1 LNSNKEG
8 KPVRN
13 LNLPKKVD
21 LSELI
26 AREGPQ
32 HHEKFIS
39 TEAKLWLVHAAIA
52 CGFRRLEATNFANP
66 RRLPQF
72 RDAHEVMRQIDK
84 EARKGVEIT
93 AVTITARGIQEAVEA
108 RQEGYGPDRI
118 LNMISTSEA
127 HNLRNAG
134 LTHGEHWQRVEEW
147 VKLAHD
153 NGMKFNGCVSTI
165 WGCPIKGPMPVNL
178 GWEFAQRFLELGADD
193 IEHADHDGQATP
205 DKVYQYFSE
214 VLSRMPD
221 PSKHVFHHHMTR
233 GWGLANV
240 LAAMQAG
247 VIRFESSF
255 GGTGGQPANFV
266 DDCPVPG
273 TGEYYYADP
282 TQAGL
287 VPTEDLVVML
297 DEMGIEHGLDVDK
310 VLQTGRVVERIFGQR
325 LRSQCVTSGRIPKA
339 PTGY

>member
-1 LNSNKEG
+1 MK
-8 KPVRN
+8 N
-13 LNLPKKVD
+13 LSLPKKVD
-21 LSELI
+21 LSELVP
-26 AREGPQ
+26 REGSQ

-39 TEAKLWLVHAAIA
+39 TEAKVWLIHAAIA
-52 CGFRRLEATNFANP
+52 CGFKRLEATNFANP
-66 RRLPQF
+66 GRLPQF
-72 RDAHEVMRQIDK
+72 RDAHEVMKRIDG
-84 EARKGVEIT
+84 EARQGVEIT
-93 AVTITARGIQEAVEA
+93 AVAITDRAIKEAVEA

-118 LNMISTSEA
+118 LNMMSTSEA

-134 LTHGEHWQRVEEW
+134 LTHEEHWKRIGEW
-147 VKLAHD
+147 IKLTHD

-165 WGCPIKGPMPVNL
+165 WGCPIKGPMPMNL
-178 GWEFAQRFLELGADD
+178 GWEFAERFLEMGADD

-205 DKVYQYFSE
+205 DKVYLYFSE
-214 VLSRMPD
+214 VLSRMSNPTQ
-221 PSKHVFHHHMTR
+221 HVFHHHMTR
-233 GWGLANV
+233 GWGLANI
-240 LAAMQAG
+240 LATMQAG

-282 TQAGL
+282 TQVGL

-310 VLQTGRVVERIFGQR
+310 VLETGKVIERIFGQR
-325 LRSQCVTSGRIPKA
+325 LRSQCVTSGRIPKGS
-339 PTGY
+339 TGF

>member
-1 LNSNKEG
+1 MKEM
-8 KPVRN
+8 
-13 LNLPKKVD
+13 NLPRKVE
-21 LSELI
+21 LSELFP
-26 AREGPQ
+26 REGGQ
-32 HHEKFIS
+32 HHERFIS
-39 TEAKLWLVHAAIA
+39 TEAKLWVIHAAIE

-66 RRLPQF
+66 KRLPQF
-72 RDAHEVMRQIDK
+72 RDAHEVMRRIDP

-93 AVTITARGIQEAVEA
+93 AVTITDRGIKEAVKA
-108 RQEGYGPDRI
+108 KQEGYGPDRI

-134 LTHGEHWQRVEEW
+134 LTHDEHWKRIGDW
-147 VKLAHD
+147 IKLTHD

-165 WGCPIKGPMPVNL
+165 WGCPIKGPMPINL
-178 GWEFAQRFLELGADD
+178 GWEFAERFLEMGADD

-205 DKVYQYFSE
+205 NSVYGYFSE
-214 VLSRMPD
+214 VLERMPD
-221 PSKHVFHHHMTR
+221 ASQHVFHHHMTR
-233 GWGLANV
+233 GWGLADV
-240 LAAMQAG
+240 LAALQAG

-273 TGEYYYADP
+273 TGSYYYNDP
-282 TQAGL
+282 TQTGL
-287 VPTEDLVVML
+287 VVTEDLVVML

-310 VLQTGRVVERIFGQR
+310 VLNTGRIVERIMGQR
-325 LRSQCVTSGRIPKA
+325 LRSQSVTTGRIPKE

>member
-1 LNSNKEG
+1 MKE
-8 KPVRN
+8 

-21 LSELI
+21 LSEVVPRDGI
-26 AREGPQ
+26 Q
-32 HHEKFIS
+32 HHERFVS
-39 TEAKLWLVHAAIA
+39 TEAKLWLIHAAIE

-72 RDAHEVMRQIDK
+72 RDAHEVMQRIDG

-93 AVTITARGIQEAVEA
+93 AVTITDRSIKEAVKA
-108 RQEGYGPDRI
+108 KQEGYGPDRI
-118 LNMISTSEA
+118 LNMMSTSEA

-134 LTHGEHWQRVEEW
+134 LTHADHWPRMKEW
-147 VKLAHD
+147 VKLVHD

-165 WGCPIKGPMPVNL
+165 WGCPIKGPMPLNL
-178 GWEFAQRFLELGADD
+178 AWEFAERFLEIGADD

-205 DKVYQYFSE
+205 DSVYRYFSE
-214 VLSRMPD
+214 VLERMPD

-247 VIRFESSF
+247 VVRFESSF

-266 DDCPVPG
+266 DDTPVPG
-273 TGEYYYADP
+273 TGSYYYADP

-287 VPTEDLVVML
+287 VVTEDLVVML
-297 DEMGIEHGLDVDK
+297 DEMGIEHGLEGDK
-310 VLQTGRVVERIFGQR
+310 VLDTGKVVERILGQR
-325 LRSQCVTSGRIPKA
+325 LRSQSVTTGRIPKGA
-339 PTGY
+339 TGY

>member
-1 LNSNKEG
+1 MQS
-8 KPVRN
+8 

-21 LSELI
+21 LSELVP
-26 AREGPQ
+26 REGAQ

-39 TEAKLWLVHAAIA
+39 TDAKVWLVHAVID
-52 CGFRRLEATNFANP
+52 CGFKRLEATNFANP
-66 RRLPQF
+66 RYVPQF
-72 RDAHEVMRQIDK
+72 RDAHEVMKRIDK
-84 EARKGVEIT
+84 EKRKGVEIT
-93 AVTITARGIQEAVEA
+93 AVTITDRGIKEAVKA

-134 LTHGEHWQRVEEW
+134 LTHEEHWKRIGEW
-147 VKLAHD
+147 IKLAHD
-153 NGMKFNGCVSTI
+153 NGIKFNGCVSTI
-165 WGCPIKGPMPVNL
+165 WGCPIKGSMPIEL
-178 GWEFAQRFLELGADD
+178 GWEFAQRFLEMGADD

-205 DKVYQYFSE
+205 DNVYQYFCQ
-214 VLSRMPD
+214 VLERMPD
-221 PSKHVFHHHMTR
+221 PNKHVFHHHMTR
-233 GWGLANV
+233 GWGLANI

-247 VIRFESSF
+247 VTRFESSL

-266 DDCPVPG
+266 DDCPVTG

-287 VPTEDLVVML
+287 VPTEDLAVML

-310 VLQTGRVVERIFGQR
+310 VLATGRMLERIFGQR
-325 LRSQCVTSGRIPKA
+325 LRSQCVTTGRIPKG
-339 PTGY
+339 PTGF

>member
-1 LNSNKEG
+1 VK
-8 KPVRN
+8 R
-13 LNLPKKVD
+13 LNLPGEVD
-21 LSELI
+21 LSELVP
-26 AREGPQ
+26 REGPQ
-32 HHEKFIS
+32 HHERFIS
-39 TEAKLWLVHAAIA
+39 TEAKVWLIHAAIE
-52 CGFRRLEATNFANP
+52 CGFKRLEATNFANP

-72 RDAHEVMRQIDK
+72 RDAHEVMKRINP

-93 AVTITARGIQEAVEA
+93 AVTITDRSIREAVKA

-118 LNMISTSEA
+118 LNMVSTSEA

-134 LTHGEHWQRVEEW
+134 LTHEEHWKRIGEW

-165 WGCPIKGPMPVNL
+165 WGCPIKGPMPLNL
-178 GWEFAQRFLELGADD
+178 GWEFAERFLELGADD

-205 DKVYQYFSE
+205 DSVYTYFSE
-214 VLSRMPD
+214 VLERLPHASR
-221 PSKHVFHHHMTR
+221 HVFHHHMTR
-233 GWGLANV
+233 GWGNANI

-247 VIRFESSF
+247 VVRFESSF

-266 DDCPVPG
+266 DDTPVPG
-273 TGEYYYADP
+273 TGSYYYADP

-287 VPTEDLVVML
+287 IPTEDLVVML
-297 DEMGIEHGLDVDK
+297 DEMGIKHGLNVDK
-310 VLQTGRVVERIFGQR
+310 VLDTGRVVERIFGQR
-325 LRSQCVTSGRIPKA
+325 LRSQSVSSGRIPKA

>member
-1 LNSNKEG
+1 MK
-8 KPVRN
+8 N

-21 LSELI
+21 LSELVP
-26 AREGPQ
+26 REGPQ
-32 HHEKFIS
+32 HHEKFVS
-39 TEAKLWLVHAAIA
+39 TEAKVWLVHAIIA
-52 CGFRRLEATNFANP
+52 CGFKRLEATNFANP

-72 RDAHEVMRQIDK
+72 RDAHEVMKRIDS

-93 AVTITARGIQEAVEA
+93 AVTITDRAIKEAVKA

-134 LTHGEHWQRVEEW
+134 LTHAEHWKRIEERI
-147 VKLAHD
+147 KLTHD

-165 WGCPIKGPMPVNL
+165 WGCPIKGPMPMNL
-178 GWEFAQRFLELGADD
+178 GWEFAERFLKMGADD

-205 DKVYQYFSE
+205 DKAYQYFSE

-221 PSKHVFHHHMTR
+221 PAKHVFHHHMTR
-233 GWGLANV
+233 GWGLANI

-255 GGTGGQPANFV
+255 GGTGGQSANFV

-273 TGEYYYADP
+273 TGEYYCADP
-282 TQAGL
+282 AQAGL
-287 VPTEDLVVML
+287 VPTEDLAVML
-297 DEMGIEHGLDVDK
+297 DEMGIEHGLNVDK
-310 VLQTGRVVERIFGQR
+310 VLETGRLIERIFGQR
-325 LRSQCVTSGRIPKA
+325 LRSQCVTMGRIPKSS
-339 PTGY
+339 TGF